1 MPQNH
6 KKYPY
11 IQSLIEKK
19 DIQGLISEKV
29 KVEEVIWNYS
39 KLLSSA
45 INELEKE
52 NIMKSIKYEEKLLKY
67 INEALSKLL
76 SSN

>member
-11 IQSLIEKK
+11 IQNLIKKK

-39 KLLSSA
+39 KLLSNA
-45 INELEKE
+45 INELEKK